1 VNAGSTIPPLL
12 GPEAPLHARAVRIVV
27 RIVQGLRIHDADS
40 AAPAMAF
47 HFFLSLI
54 PILVLAGF
62 VLGQVVRQ
70 RGVDAFLGPF
80 LEAAPDEAEQ
90 IVRHE
95 LERLAGASA
104 TPIAPLSIVGFLWL
118 AATGA
123 HGLMDAFERA
133 AGARRRSWW
142 KKRVIAMAWVT
153 FAMVALA
160 GLGWG
165 MIRIDA
171 VMHRDRVA
179 AQAPASSA
187 SPSIPTPTIPGTKV
201 HPARAKRRIVPP
213 LLRDAS
219 ERAAALGAIS
229 LLGVAGLAAF
239 FRFAV
244 VHPPGVKR
252 RAWPGAFVAFASWL
266 VVSWGFSE
274 YVSSLASYAL
284 FYGSVAAVAV
294 LLVWFYLT
302 SWSLLIGA
310 EVNAQLEGLRDL
322 PPPRPKAPPRSKILR

>member
-1 VNAGSTIPPLL
+1 
-12 GPEAPLHARAVRIVV
+12 
-27 RIVQGLRIHDADS
+27 
-40 AAPAMAF
+40 MAF

-54 PILVLAGF
+54 PVLVLAGF
-62 VLGQVVRQ
+62 VLGRVVRQ
-70 RGVDAFLGPF
+70 RGVDALLGPF
-80 LEAAPDEAEQ
+80 LEAAPEEAEQ

-95 LERLAGASA
+95 LERLAGASS

-133 AGARRRSWW
+133 AGATRRAWW
-142 KKRVIAMAWVT
+142 KKRAIAMAWVT
-153 FAMVALA
+153 FGMMALA

-165 MIRIDA
+165 MLQLDA
-171 VMHRDRVA
+171 VMHHDRA
-179 AQAPASSA
+179 ASAPAASA
-187 SPSIPTPTIPGTKV
+187 SASASVPPGVAGTKS
-201 HPARAKRRIVPP
+201 HPGHTKRRIVPP
-213 LLRDAS
+213 ILRDAT
-219 ERAAALGAIS
+219 ERSAALAVIS

-244 VHPPGVKR
+244 VHPPGVRR

-310 EVNAQLEGLRDL
+310 EVNAQLEGLRD
-322 PPPRPKAPPRSKILR
+322 APASRRKVGS